1 MKYTLPNSDEKPKY
15 IEEKFGKI
23 AEKYDLFN
31 DLITFGLH
39 RYWKKFLVKKIKVK
53 KINNC
58 LDLCCGTG
66 DISIEI
72 YRQNPKCKVIG
83 LDFSQEMLKLAKSKI
98 DVTSSIDFLIGDAM
112 QIPFSDSNF
121 EAVTIG
127 YGLRNVSNIKNCLRE
142 VFRVLK
148 TDGVFVCLDLGKVRL
163 PIISHISN
171 FYFFRIVPLI
181 GKFLIPNEEM
191 FHYLPYSSVDYPNQE
206 SIKNLILEVG
216 FKKVEIHNFVFGASA
231 IHVAYK

>member
-98 DVTSSIDFLIGDAM
+98 DVTSSIKFLIGDAM

-181 GKFLIPNEEM
+181 GNVLT
-191 FHYLPYSSVDYPNQE
+191 
-206 SIKNLILEVG
+206 IL
-216 FKKVEIHNFVFGASA
+216 F
-231 IHVAYK
+231 